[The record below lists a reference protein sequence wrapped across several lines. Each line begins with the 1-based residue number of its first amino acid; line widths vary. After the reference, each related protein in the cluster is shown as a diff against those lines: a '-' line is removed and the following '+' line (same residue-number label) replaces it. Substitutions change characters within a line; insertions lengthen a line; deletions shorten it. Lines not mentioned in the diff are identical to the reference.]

1 MALLGMDA
9 VTLAAL
15 AAFPGQLEAHYGLIP
30 AEYKNWRPSSWQGV
44 PSEPFT
50 PVEQVWHVRDIEI
63 DGYHERLRRTLQES
77 NPLLA
82 SLDGEALA
90 GERSYAARD
99 SAEAFAEFRVA
110 RRKTIDLVSN
120 LNPQQFA
127 RTAVFE
133 GRPVTLR
140 GLVHNLC
147 SHDQQH
153 LAGLQWLLARLSAL
167 R

>member
-1 MALLGMDA
+1 MDA

-15 AAFPGQLEAHYGLIP
+15 AAFPEQLEAHYGLIS
-30 AEYKNWRPSSWQGV
+30 AEHKNWRPSSWEGI

-77 NPLLA
+77 HPLLA

-90 GERSYAARD
+90 GQRSYATRD
-99 SAEAFAEFRVA
+99 TAEAFAEFRLA
-110 RRKTIDLVSN
+110 RSRTIDLVSN
-120 LNPQQFA
+120 LNPRQFA
-127 RTAVFE
+127 RPAVFE

-153 LAGLQWLLARLSAL
+153 LAGLQLVVGKIIGA
-167 R
+167 